1 MSTKRERWQAE
12 LDLKR
17 KRLEMYLS
25 MEEKML
31 TGSPQAY
38 SIGTRSKTNYSMT
51 PDQLRNAIK
60 TLEEEIEELEGLLS
74 GTKSR
79 KCVGVIPRF

>member
-25 MEEKML
+25 MEEKIL

>member
-1 MSTKRERWQAE
+1 MSTKRERWHAE
-12 LDLKR
+12 LDLKC

-60 TLEEEIEELEGLLS
+60 TLKEEIEELEGLLS

>member
-79 KCVGVIPRF
+79 KCVGIIPRF

>member
-74 GTKSR
+74 GTKSK

>member
-12 LDLKR
+12 LDLKC

>member
-79 KCVGVIPRF
+79 KCVEVIPRF